1 MRVLGEG
8 EGEGEGDEGGGG
20 EEGLSHTLKAGL
32 RTHNSHRGTGTGV
45 THTPTRRNHTTLT
58 RDSHPYTGF
67 TFPRMDTAPKRARAT
82 RKSQAGKLTTDH
94 RESHTPSIFMAM
106 VTNHVASASTTSR
119 ARAVANKRTPLVCT
133 FREKALLI

>member
-1 MRVLGEG
+1 MKGGEG
-8 EGEGEGDEGGGG
+8 GRERGRPLPHFEGRTEDPQ
-20 EEGLSHTLKAGL
+20 LPPRHWHWRDPHSH
-32 RTHNSHRGTGTGV
+32 
-45 THTPTRRNHTTLT
+45 PQRNHTTLT
-58 RDSHPYTGF
+58 RDSHPYIGF

-82 RKSQAGKLTTDH
+82 RNSQAGKLTTDH

-106 VTNHVASASTTSR
+106 VTNHVASASTMSR